1 MIVHNMTT
9 TASRVIFVWI
19 TWVMVWIAFLRGMT
33 HAEHRADQGFR
44 GFVDIVDSE
53 FEIGLKGICVMLSY
67 GCFA

>member
-1 MIVHNMTT
+1 M
-9 TASRVIFVWI
+9 
-19 TWVMVWIAFLRGMT
+19 MVWIAFLRGMT

-53 FEIGLKGICVMLSY
+53 FEIGLKGICIMLSY